1 MERLNKLRTYE
12 IIGVAVVLMIT
23 TVLASIFSNLGD
35 NVSWTQLIETS
46 NISLFEIA
54 QYMFISIIIY
64 SAFEYAVF
72 GDEYRNFIFAKAATA
87 ITAPFLF
94 IFLTYFFNSIML
106 SVDRSLYV
114 ATFLIAISLGQLLSY
129 YFLREGFYFKL
140 MNAYGVLSVLLLLMV
155 FYAYVD
161 TRAYLSPIFE
171 PLDSYE
177 QLMTNNTTNIRDTN
191 QRLR

>member
-1 MERLNKLRTYE
+1 MEGLNKVRTYE

-35 NVSWTQLIETS
+35 NVSWTRLIETS

-72 GDEYRNFIFAKAATA
+72 GDEYKNFIFAKAAAAVTS
-87 ITAPFLF
+87 PFLF

-114 ATFLIAISLGQLLSY
+114 ATFIVAISLGQLLSY
-129 YFLREGFYFKL
+129 YFIKEGLYFKL
-140 MNAYGVLSVLLLLMV
+140 MNAYGVLSIILLLLV
-155 FYAYVD
+155 FYTFVD

-171 PLDSYE
+171 PIDSYE
-177 QLMTNNTTNIRDTN
+177 QIMINNRDTN
-191 QRLR
+191 LRLR